1 LSSFLKEHTGND
13 MQKFCGLE
21 MMGIRRE
28 ISLNV
33 KLRANQAELEPA
45 RPGKKIV
52 SEPSRHSED
61 VKCFFRLFAFGS

>member
-21 MMGIRRE
+21 MMEIRRE

-33 KLRANQAELEPA
+33 KLRATQAELKPA
-45 RPGKKIV
+45 RPGKKNRI
-52 SEPSRHSED
+52 RT
-61 VKCFFRLFAFGS
+61 